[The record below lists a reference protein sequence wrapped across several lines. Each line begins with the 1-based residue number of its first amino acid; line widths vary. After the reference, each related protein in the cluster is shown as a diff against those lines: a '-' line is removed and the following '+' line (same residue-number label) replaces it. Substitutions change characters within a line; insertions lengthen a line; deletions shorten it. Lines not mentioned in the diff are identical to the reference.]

1 MVALPLPMNTPSPH
15 VDVAVLGGGPA
26 GCSAASWLG
35 QLGLNVL
42 LVERAPQLCAGLAA
56 LEFPQDW
63 VLGAPAT
70 PLSTL
75 GAAYARQ
82 AQATP
87 RVTVRLGCEASAIEH
102 GASGWQLR
110 LGDHT
115 VQARALLVATGL
127 RLLRPARFFA
137 PSHPRVLDAAA
148 LTAQREHLTPGAALL
163 LGAGDN
169 AAENALFLAERGHT
183 VTVWARGG
191 WRAQAHL
198 VERVQAHPAI
208 RLRLG
213 TPLPERLLPDTN
225 GVTVGDERF
234 AFVAALLGFEPEP
247 SAFALLDDAAREHA
261 FVAGDASGRWHP
273 CVQTALADGVQ
284 AAKQIEAALRPGGS
298 TQRHNNRQVIH
309 LQGLRF
315 RANLGVLDFERT
327 GPQPIQVDAEV
338 NLGALPVVARDA
350 DIGHVLDYRRIR
362 AATIDEC
369 TAEHT
374 DLVEALLGKL
384 SNRLMALPGVV
395 GVRLKLTKLE
405 IFADCEVAVSSETG
419 IW

>member
-1 MVALPLPMNTPSPH
+1 MTRPLSL
-15 VDVAVLGGGPA
+15 DVAILGGGPA

-35 QLGLNVL
+35 QLGLTTL
-42 LVERAPQLCAGLAA
+42 LVERELRLCAALAA
-56 LEFPQDW
+56 LDFPQDW

-70 PLSTL
+70 RLSDL
-75 GAAYARQ
+75 AERYA
-82 AQATP
+82 AQARATP
-87 RVTVRLGCEASAIEH
+87 GLA
-102 GASGWQLR
+102 LR
-110 LGDHT
+110 LGARVESARHSPEGWALQLAGGER
-115 VQARALLVATGL
+115 VQARALLLATGL
-127 RLLRPARFFA
+127 RLLRPARYFA
-137 PSHPRVLDAAA
+137 SPHPRVLDAAM
-148 LTAQREHLTPGAALL
+148 LTAQRAHLPPGRVLL

-169 AAENALFLAERGHT
+169 AAENALFLAEHGCE

-198 VERVQAHPAI
+198 VERVERHARIA
-208 RLRLG
+208 LRLS
-213 TPLPERLLPDTN
+213 TPLPEALLPDAA
-225 GVTVGDERF
+225 GVGVGAERF
-234 AFVAALLGFEPEP
+234 DHAAALLGFEPEP
-247 SAFALLDDAAREHA
+247 SAFALLDEHDRPHA

-284 AAKQIEAALRPGGS
+284 AAKQIEQALRPEAARAP
-298 TQRHNNRQVIH
+298 QRHNNRQVIH

-327 GPQPIQVDAEV
+327 GPQPIQVDAEI

-350 DIGHVLDYRRIR
+350 DIGHVLDYRRVR
-362 AATIDEC
+362 AAIIDEC

-384 SNRLMALPGVV
+384 CNRLMGLPGVV

-405 IFADCEVAVSSETG
+405 IFPDCEVAISTELG
-419 IW
+419 AW